1 MFHFS
6 LKYERGSHSYSLVIA
21 WLYPDFPQNDPEHFL
36 HSGLNK
42 THGFRIPNSRAPLSV
57 SLSLEICCPSFF
69 FLLES
74 FYVLCFT
81 YPRNNPLSQVFSLI
95 CSIVTPQE
103 IRIEISRRADVSRW
117 PETVIA
123 DCQIRWLRDLPQ
135 TGSAMGKGEKRTA
148 SVAVCPSGSVSFCL
162 LRWLIT
168 VYFLL
173 ERGVDRQRLN
183 WEIET
188 AWNSFYLVWNR
199 KKRGNRWRQLTGDWR
214 QKMNYSIGRFF
225 QVSGGIHK
233 ARGGFEPISSEVPLL
248 R

>member
-1 MFHFS
+1 MVHFS

-21 WLYPDFPQNDPEHFL
+21 WLYPDFTQNDPEHFL
-36 HSGLNK
+36 HSFVCVFTRNLRIMGLNK

-57 SLSLEICCPSFF
+57 SLSLEICCPFF
-69 FLLES
+69 SSYSNLFTCCVSLTLEI
-74 FYVLCFT
+74 T
-81 YPRNNPLSQVFSLI
+81 PLSQVFSLI

-173 ERGVDRQRLN
+173 ERGVDRQRLH

-188 AWNSFYLVWNR
+188 AWNSFHLVWNR
-199 KKRGNRWRQLTGDWR
+199 KKKREQMAAIDRRLAPKNELFDWSLFSSFRGN
-214 QKMNYSIGRFF
+214 S
-225 QVSGGIHK
+225 
-233 ARGGFEPISSEVPLL
+233 
-248 R
+248 